1 MACTD
6 LQVRSAILLRS
17 YYMPPLQK
25 SKFLGAVVD
34 KGRRFFGNRST
45 QSLPGNAS
53 VHTTN
58 PHSSPS
64 TTSQKKFKKSN
75 DARRD
80 MSILAM
86 TYILQDSPTIRELI
100 LLIIGLDDHDD
111 SGKVCTT
118 YNQPMATSS
127 N

>member
-1 MACTD
+1 
-6 LQVRSAILLRS
+6 
-17 YYMPPLQK
+17 MPPSQK

-45 QSLPGNAS
+45 QSLPGDSDAS
-53 VHTTN
+53 HGVHDSTTN

-75 DARRD
+75 DVRRD

-118 YNQPMATSS
+118 CNQPMVTFSS
-127 N
+127 